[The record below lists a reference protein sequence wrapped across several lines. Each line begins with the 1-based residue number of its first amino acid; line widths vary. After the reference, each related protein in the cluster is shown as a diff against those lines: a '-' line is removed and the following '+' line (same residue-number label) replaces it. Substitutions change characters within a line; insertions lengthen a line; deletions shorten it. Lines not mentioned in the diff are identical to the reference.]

1 MEKPFSVKHI
11 ICLLG
16 NRNYEDFDFRN
27 GCAYVYSREAGEIV
41 IEAPD
46 GQIPD
51 QTANQM
57 LDVLNNLNDC
67 TEKAHRLLK
76 DVKIDLEAY
85 PHALDKGF
93 AVCGIYFGHF
103 RWGHGNHPD
112 ENGFVMTFTTVEYY
126 PLDFSVKFHYPDRH
140 PFTLEAW
147 GCE

>member
-1 MEKPFSVKHI
+1 M
-11 ICLLG
+11 
-16 NRNYEDFDFRN
+16 
-27 GCAYVYSREAGEIV
+27 YSREAGEIV

-76 DVKIDLEAY
+76 DVKIDLDTY

-93 AVCGIYFGHF
+93 AVCGIYSGHF
-103 RWGHGNHPD
+103 RRVHNPD